1 MKWEKIMFIGQSIQA
16 LDSKGRLSIPSKF
29 REILN
34 TKYSGK
40 LILTYLD
47 PYIVAYP
54 TEEWVGIEGRL
65 KQLPTIQKDIRDF
78 LRIIYSNASEC
89 SLDNQ
94 GRILIPQTLRDF
106 AGLQKDI
113 AMLGIM
119 NKIEIWSKDKWNEFK
134 DNVKDKAK
142 TLPEKLMEIGF
153 L

>member
-1 MKWEKIMFIGQSIQA
+1 MKWDKVGKIMFIGQSIQA

-65 KQLPTIQKDIRDF
+65 KQLPTIQKDIMDF
-78 LRIIYSNASEC
+78 YALYT
-89 SLDNQ
+89 Q
-94 GRILIPQTLRDF
+94 MHQ
-106 AGLQKDI
+106 
-113 AMLGIM
+113 
-119 NKIEIWSKDKWNEFK
+119 
-134 DNVKDKAK
+134 NV
-142 TLPEKLMEIGF
+142 P
-153 L
+153 

>member
-1 MKWEKIMFIGQSIQA
+1 MKWEKNMFIGQSIQA
-16 LDSKGRLSIPSKF
+16 LDSKGRLNI
-29 REILN
+29 
-34 TKYSGK
+34 
-40 LILTYLD
+40 
-47 PYIVAYP
+47 
-54 TEEWVGIEGRL
+54 
-65 KQLPTIQKDIRDF
+65 LPTIQKDIRDF

-94 GRILIPQTLRDF
+94 GRILIPPTLRDF

-142 TLPEKLMEIGF
+142 
-153 L
+153 